1 MTLEQV
7 ECICNAY
14 KAFRDAEKELGK
26 IATMFSDATSSDFL
40 WKAEAP
46 LIDAVTAGMTADEQ
60 IKACEF
66 LERDE
71 PEKLYETIKECE
83 KHE

>member
-1 MTLEQV
+1 MKLEQV
-7 ECICNAY
+7 ECLCNVY

-26 IATMFSDATSSDFL
+26 IAAMFSDATSSDFL
-40 WKAEAP
+40 WEAEEP
-46 LIDAVTAGMTADEQ
+46 LIDAVTIGMTADEQ

-66 LERDE
+66 LEHDE
-71 PEKLYETIKECE
+71 PTKLYEMIKECE

>member
-14 KAFRDAEKELGK
+14 KAFREAEKELGK
-26 IATMFSDATSSDFL
+26 IAAMFSDATSSDFL

-46 LIDAVTAGMTADEQ
+46 LIDAVTAGMTAGEQ

-66 LERDE
+66 LEHDE
-71 PEKLYETIKECE
+71 PEKLYEMIKECE